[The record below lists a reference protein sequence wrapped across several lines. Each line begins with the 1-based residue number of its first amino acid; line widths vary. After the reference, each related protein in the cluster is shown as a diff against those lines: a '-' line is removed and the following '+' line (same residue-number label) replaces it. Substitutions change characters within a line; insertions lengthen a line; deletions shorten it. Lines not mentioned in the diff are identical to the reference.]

1 MSLSDKNM
9 DRPDV
14 IVALVTGAN
23 RGIGLETCRQLARRG
38 LSVILTARNSSLG
51 EAAAAELR
59 NEGLAVSFRRLD
71 VTDEA
76 SINSLKESVEEE
88 FGRLDVLINNAGTGA
103 RGDASVSE
111 VKVEAL
117 RQALETNCFGALRV
131 TQALLPLLKKSGGG
145 RIVNVSSGMGALN
158 SMGGGLAAYRV
169 SKTCLNAVTAA
180 LASELEGS
188 NVIANAMCPGWVK
201 TRMGGPQ
208 ATRPVK
214 EGADTAVWLAL
225 DAPADIR
232 GKFLRDRQVIPW

>member
-1 MSLSDKNM
+1 MN
-9 DRPDV
+9 RPEV
-14 IVALVTGAN
+14 IVAVVTGAN
-23 RGIGLETCRQLARRG
+23 RGIGFEICRQLARRG
-38 LSVILTARNSSLG
+38 VNVILTARDAGLG

-59 NEGLAVSFRRLD
+59 GEGLAVSFRRLD

-76 SINSLKESVEEE
+76 SVAGLKESVEDE

-103 RGDASVSE
+103 KGDAGASE
-111 VKVEAL
+111 VKVDAL
-117 RQALETNCFGALRV
+117 RQAIETNCYGALRV
-131 TQALLPLLKKSGGG
+131 TQALLPLLKKSGRG

-169 SKTCLNAVTAA
+169 SKTCLNAVTAI
-180 LASELEGS
+180 LASELAGS
-188 NVIANAMCPGWVK
+188 TVIANVMCPGWVK

-208 ATRPVK
+208 ATRPVA